1 MTLKTSDARLW
12 EEFAGTRSP
21 LAREKIV
28 RRYLPLVKYVTARMA
43 VSPPSG
49 LDYEDLLSFGAFGLL
64 DAIERFDLSKC
75 FSFQTFAVPRIR
87 GAILDELRKF
97 DWISRTGRE
106 KLQRLGK
113 AMEKVLQE
121 AGVLSDE
128 VLMAAMGMDEK
139 EYRETLELSSRS
151 YIVSL
156 DEVLAL
162 EDGDVTREDIIPD
175 EEASAADLLEE
186 EDETLRVAGALRRLS
201 EREMQVI
208 SLYYYEGLTLKEI
221 GKVLGVTESR
231 VSQIHGKALASL
243 RGILAAKD

>member
-1 MTLKTSDARLW
+1 
-12 EEFAGTRSP
+12 EN
-21 LAREKIV
+21 IV
-28 RRYLPLVKYVTARMA
+28 KRYLPLVKYVTARMA

-49 LDYEDLLSFGAFGLL
+49 LDYDDLLSFGVFGLL
-64 DAIERFDLSKC
+64 DAIDRFDVSKG

-87 GAILDELRKF
+87 GAVLDELRKY

-113 AMEKVLQE
+113 AMETVLQDR
-121 AGVLSDE
+121 GSLSDQALMD
-128 VLMAAMGMDEK
+128 VLGMDEK

-156 DEVLAL
+156 DEVLSL
-162 EDGDVTREDIIPD
+162 EDGDVSRDGIIPD
-175 EEASAADLLEE
+175 DGESAADLLED
-186 EDETLRVAGALRRLS
+186 EDETVRVAGALKRLP

-231 VSQIHGKALASL
+231 ISQIHGKALAAL
-243 RGILAAKD
+243 RGILAAKE

>member
-1 MTLKTSDARLW
+1 
-12 EEFAGTRSP
+12 
-21 LAREKIV
+21 
-28 RRYLPLVKYVTARMA
+28 MA

-49 LDYEDLLSFGAFGLL
+49 LDYDDLLSFGVFGLL
-64 DAIERFDLSKC
+64 DAIDRFDVSKG

-87 GAILDELRKF
+87 GAVLDELRKY

-113 AMEKVLQE
+113 AMETVLQDRG
-121 AGVLSDE
+121 ALSDQA
-128 VLMAAMGMDEK
+128 LMDVMGMDEK
-139 EYRETLELSSRS
+139 EYKETLELSSRS

-156 DEVLAL
+156 DEVLSL
-162 EDGDVTREDIIPD
+162 EDGDVTREGIIPD
-175 EEASAADLLEE
+175 EGESAADLLED
-186 EDETLRVAGALRRLS
+186 EDETVRVAGALKKLP

-243 RGILAAKD
+243 RGILAAKG